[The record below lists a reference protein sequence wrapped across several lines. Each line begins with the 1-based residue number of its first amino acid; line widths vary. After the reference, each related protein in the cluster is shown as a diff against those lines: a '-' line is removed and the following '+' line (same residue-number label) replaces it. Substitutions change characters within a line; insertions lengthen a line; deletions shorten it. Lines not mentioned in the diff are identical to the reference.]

1 MVGVRVYDLR
11 KMGSASL
18 IIEGFPIK
26 VEKFSDGLII
36 NLDTG
41 YEIHLSAYTLDL
53 IRTALQPNEG
63 EAVEDHD
70 RVEEASD
77 LFGEPGMPEAIE

>member
-1 MVGVRVYDLR
+1 MSDVEIYDLR
-11 KMGSASL
+11 EKPPYSL
-18 IIEGFPIK
+18 IIEGTPIK
-26 VEKFSDGLII
+26 VKKFGAELII
-36 NLDTG
+36 HLDTG
-41 YEIHLSAYTLDL
+41 YEIHLSAHTLDL

-70 RVEEASD
+70 RGEEASD